1 MADVKFSQLP
11 DIGGNITANA
21 IIPVVDSATNFTIT
35 AANLATYVTA
45 GSPPGATGPTGPS
58 GPAGGIGATGPDGAT
73 GPAGIQGIQGNTGPQ
88 GESGPTGPQGTTGN
102 TGSTGPIGPTG
113 PQGTTGPTGP
123 AGTGSTG
130 PTGPTG
136 PASTVPGATGPS
148 GPTGPQGPTG
158 SPGSTGPIGP
168 SGPVGNTGPTGPQGL
183 TGATGP
189 AGGGSGNVIFN
200 ANNYANTA
208 VATGKFI
215 INGGNS
221 IANATVMN
229 NLAANSLGI
238 FNDRG
243 NCYINLSPTGNID
256 IVPPNGLFVRTDS
269 EILAENI
276 SIVNFGSGSS
286 STNFWGTSSFKNNV
300 ESVFTASLQIPVYTV
315 ASKPTSGRVIGQII
329 AISDSPTNTGRLA
342 YFCGNNNRWQYVDTN
357 GAV

>member
-58 GPAGGIGATGPDGAT
+58 GPAGGAGATGPTGAT

-102 TGSTGPIGPTG
+102 AGSTGPIGPTG
-113 PQGTTGPTGP
+113 PTGNTGPTGP

-158 SPGSTGPIGP
+158 SPGSTGPIGATGP
-168 SGPVGNTGPTGPQGL
+168 AGSGATGPTGPQGPTGPSGTGGSIIANGASNVTIATSNGNIRSSVGGLLRSRLESTFITLVVSESTGQSINLLAGSGGNIVTQGTL
-183 TGATGP
+183 THSLGDANFNNNVIVAAKITGQGTSGAT
-189 AGGGSGNVIFN
+189 AAFN
-200 ANNYANTA
+200 GTQK
-208 VATGKFI
+208 TI
-215 INGGNS
+215 
-221 IANATVMN
+221 
-229 NLAANSLGI
+229 
-238 FNDRG
+238 
-243 NCYINLSPTGNID
+243 SP
-256 IVPPNGLFVRTDS
+256 
-269 EILAENI
+269 
-276 SIVNFGSGSS
+276 SS
-286 STNFWGTSSFKNNV
+286 STGTTGDICWDTNYIYVCVSTNSWKRVALSSF
-300 ESVFTASLQIPVYTV
+300 
-315 ASKPTSGRVIGQII
+315 
-329 AISDSPTNTGRLA
+329 
-342 YFCGNNNRWQYVDTN
+342 
-357 GAV
+357 